1 MRRHAIPDLDM
12 RTRLSERDLE
22 CQLLVPKDR
31 SELCDELNQLLLS
44 AYTRQCSPSHF
55 MYETWAVTLRPRPTD
70 EQPAPKP
77 VACLTLSFC
86 DSMPSYFLTHFEAV
100 EPSMQH
106 TGIGRLLF
114 ECTAIWCRFL
124 LLNDPLVTQGIL
136 NSAGTYHLVS
146 YIDVPEE
153 LDEWESTADDNEHGH
168 GQFLKKLGFARA
180 QHDFGQDT
188 LCEVAF
194 SREFHVA
201 VSDYLEGEILG
212 PPERAA
218 SA

>member
-1 MRRHAIPDLDM
+1 MRRHVIPDLDM
-12 RTRLSERDLE
+12 RTTLSERDLE
-22 CQLLVPKDR
+22 CQLLVPKHPF
-31 SELCDELNQLLLS
+31 ELHDELNSLLLS
-44 AYTRQCSPSHF
+44 AFGRQCKPDHF
-55 MYETWAVTLRPRPTD
+55 IYETWAVVLRPKPTD
-70 EQPAPKP
+70 DQVAPPP

-100 EPSMQH
+100 EPSMQR

-114 ECTAIWCRFL
+114 ECAAIWCRFL
-124 LLNDPLVTQGIL
+124 LLNDPLVTQGVL

-146 YIDVPEE
+146 YIDVPVEE
-153 LDEWESTADDNEHGH
+153 DQWESSSDDNEDGH

-201 VSDYLEGEILG
+201 VTDYLEGEILG